1 MSQQDYYELLGVERN
16 ARAAALKKAY
26 RQKAMQYHP
35 DRNPDDSAAEAK
47 FKELSIAYDILR
59 DPEKRAA
66 YDRYG
71 HAAFDGAAGGFD
83 FDFNSSFA
91 DVFDDLF
98 GELMGGRRRSSTSRG
113 ADLRY
118 NLEIT
123 LEDAYHGKNAQIRVP
138 TTISCEGCGG
148 SGAAAGTAPM
158 SCPTCHGAGR
168 IRAQQGF
175 FTIERTCPGCSG
187 AGQVIERPCADCG
200 GSGRVHKERSLSVDI
215 PAGVEDGT
223 RIRLAG
229 EGEAGMRG
237 GPPGDLYIFLSLAP
251 HRIFKRDGLH
261 LYCTVPIPMTHAAL
275 GGSLEVPSLEGKRTR
290 INMPAGTQT
299 GRQFRLRGKGMPV
312 LRGHGQGDMYIQTV
326 VETPVNLSKSQQE
339 LLGKFAEA
347 GKGAKN
353 SPQSEGFFARVKDLW
368 EDLTE

>member
-16 ARAAALKKAY
+16 AGAADLKKAY
-26 RQKAMQYHP
+26 RQKAMQFHP
-35 DRNPDDSAAEAK
+35 DRNPGDSAAETK

-98 GELMGGRRRSSTSRG
+98 GELMGGRRRSSSFRG

-138 TTISCEGCGG
+138 TTIACEGCGG
-148 SGAAAGTAPM
+148 AGAAAGTAPM

-237 GPPGDLYIFLSLAP
+237 GPPGDLYIFLSIAP

-261 LYCTVPIPMTHAAL
+261 LYCAVPIPMTQAAL
-275 GGSLEVPSLEGKRTR
+275 GGSIEVPSLEGKRTR

-312 LRGHGQGDMYIQTV
+312 LRDHGQGDMYIQTV
-326 VETPVNLSKSQQE
+326 VETPVNLSKRQKD
-339 LLGKFAEA
+339 LLREFAEA
-347 GKGAKN
+347 GQGAKN
-353 SPQSEGFFARVKDLW
+353 SPESEGFFTRVKDLW